1 MKYYHHI
8 PNTHQPLLAKNLVD
22 IVKYR
27 AHQQADELAYAFMN
41 DGLNISDSL
50 TYAQLDQEANK
61 LARKLFD
68 YKQKSKTATALLL
81 FPPGLQFIKAFWA
94 CLYSGVV
101 AVPAYPIFNT
111 KDMARLARIAEDCD
125 ANIVLTSSEG
135 EKSIELWFAQNE
147 IKGMQC
153 ICIDAI
159 AEELPEDNIENNE
172 IGELAFLQY
181 TSGSTGNPKGVMVTH
196 DNLLHNLRQIYSC
209 FEHNSSSVGV
219 IWLPPYHDMGLI
231 GGILQPV
238 YGGFPVY
245 LMSPFTF
252 IKRPLIWLQA
262 ISKYRATTSGGPN
275 FAFQLCTKNIHKLK
289 DGLDLS
295 SWKVAF
301 CGAEPIRK
309 STLDNFKEVFAA
321 YGWNSEAMYPC
332 YGMAESTLIAT
343 GGKAGTALKYISVD
357 PVALTNNVLEEYEQ
371 DDARAL
377 VSCGKGT
384 DIKILIVDPATNEI
398 KMDSQIGEI
407 WLSGNSVAAG
417 YWNNNVLTTDI
428 FSAYTRCGQG
438 PFLRT
443 GDLGSLINEELFVTG
458 RIKELIIING
468 KNFYPTDFERCVQDC
483 SEDVRQDAGAAFAC
497 EQENGDQLII
507 IQEVRKEK
515 INSLN
520 FEKLSQSIKDAIYD
534 EFGLSPKVMLVAQGS
549 IPKTSSGKIK
559 RFQMKNLYE
568 SEMIQSLEL
577 A

>member
-1 MKYYHHI
+1 MKYYHQI
-8 PNTHQPLLAKNLVD
+8 PNTHKPLLAKNLVD
-22 IVKYR
+22 VVKYR
-27 AHQQADELAYAFMN
+27 AHHQADELAYAFMN

-50 TYAQLDQEANK
+50 TYTQLDQEANK
-61 LARKLFD
+61 LASKLRG
-68 YKQKSKTATALLL
+68 YKNKSKSTTALLL

-111 KDMARLARIAEDCD
+111 KDMARLAKIAEDCQ

-135 EKSIELWFAQNE
+135 EKSIELWFAQND

-153 ICIDAI
+153 ICIDTI
-159 AEELPEDNIENNE
+159 AADPIKKDTSNDE
-172 IGELAFLQY
+172 IDGLAFLQY

-196 DNLLHNLRQIYSC
+196 NNLLHNLHQIYTS
-209 FEHNSSSVGV
+209 FEHDSSSIGV

-262 ISKYRATTSGGPN
+262 IAKYRATTSGGPN
-275 FAFQLCTKNIHKLK
+275 FAFQLCAKNIHKLK
-289 DGLDLS
+289 DALDLS
-295 SWKVAF
+295 CWKVAF

-309 STLDNFKEVFAA
+309 NTLDNFSNVFASH
-321 YGWNSEAMYPC
+321 GWNNMAIYPC

-343 GGKAGTALKYISVD
+343 GGKAGTPLKYISVN
-357 PVALTNNVLEEYEQ
+357 PVALTNNVLEKCEH
-371 DDARAL
+371 DNASSL

-384 DIKILIVDPATNEI
+384 DTKILIVDPATNEI
-398 KMDSQIGEI
+398 KVDGQIGEV
-407 WLSGNSVAAG
+407 WLSGDSVAAG
-417 YWNNNVLTTDI
+417 YWNNDALSIDT
-428 FSAYTRCGQG
+428 FLAYTRCGQG

-443 GDLGSLINEELFVTG
+443 GDLGALVNDELFVTG

-468 KNFYPTDFERCVQDC
+468 KNFYPTDFERCAQDC

-507 IQEVRKEK
+507 VQEVRKEK
-515 INSLN
+515 INSLDI
-520 FEKLSQSIKDAIYD
+520 EKLSQSIKDAIYD
-534 EFGLSPKVMLVAQGS
+534 EFGLSAKVLLVAQGS
-549 IPKTSSGKIK
+549 IPKTSSGKVK

>member
-1 MKYYHHI
+1 MKYYHQI
-8 PNTHQPLLAKNLVD
+8 PNTHKPLLAKNLVD
-22 IVKYR
+22 VVKYR
-27 AHQQADELAYAFMN
+27 AHHQADELAYAFMN

-61 LARKLFD
+61 LASKLRE
-68 YKQKSKTATALLL
+68 YKNKSKSTTALLL

-94 CLYSGVV
+94 CLYSGVI

-111 KDMARLARIAEDCD
+111 KDMARLAKIAEDCQ

-153 ICIDAI
+153 ICIDTI
-159 AEELPEDNIENNE
+159 APEPLENDTDNDE
-172 IGELAFLQY
+172 IDELAFLQY

-196 DNLLHNLRQIYSC
+196 NNLLHNLHQIYTS
-209 FEHNSSSVGV
+209 FEHDSSSIGV

-262 ISKYRATTSGGPN
+262 VAKYRATTSGGPN
-275 FAFQLCTKNIHKLK
+275 FAFQLCIKNIHKLK
-289 DGLDLS
+289 DELDLS

-309 STLDNFKEVFAA
+309 NTLDNFSKVFAS
-321 YGWNSEAMYPC
+321 YGWNNKAIYPC

-343 GGKAGTALKYISVD
+343 GGKAGTPLKHISVN
-357 PVALTNNVLEEYEQ
+357 PVALTNNVLEESEH
-371 DDARAL
+371 DNASSL

-384 DIKILIVDPATNEI
+384 DTKILIVDPATNEI
-398 KMDSQIGEI
+398 KVDGQIGEV
-407 WLSGNSVAAG
+407 WLSGDSVAAG
-417 YWNNNVLTTDI
+417 YWNNDALSTDI
-428 FSAYTRCGQG
+428 FLAYTRCGQG

-443 GDLGSLINEELFVTG
+443 GDLGALINDELFVTG

-468 KNFYPTDFERCVQDC
+468 KNFYPTDFERCAQDC

-507 IQEVRKEK
+507 VQEVKKEK
-515 INSLN
+515 INSLD

-534 EFGLSPKVMLVAQGS
+534 EFGLSAKVLLVAQGS
-549 IPKTSSGKIK
+549 IPKTSSGKVK
-559 RFQMKNLYE
+559 RFQMKKLYE
-568 SEMIQSLEL
+568 SEMIKSLEL